1 MSLSLP
7 GRGVRAGAGLALAL
21 AAGLAAGPAPAQGW
35 EADEDGYRQPV
46 PPVLPLPESL
56 NGVVRTDRP
65 VRTAEGRARIDTI
78 REVFQAVQACWR
90 PPAGS
95 GYSGQEI
102 TVRMS
107 FKRSGE
113 VLGEPRITFYREG
126 GSPEERAAFTR
137 SVRETFER
145 CTPLPF
151 TQALGGAIA
160 GRPVTFRFTDSRA
173 L

>member
-1 MSLSLP
+1 MSRRMP
-7 GRGVRAGAGLALAL
+7 ARGRVRAASGPALALAL
-21 AAGLAAGPAPAQGW
+21 AAAAAPAAAQGI
-35 EADEDGYRQPV
+35 EEDERFL
-46 PPVLPLPESL
+46 PPLTLPESL

-65 VRTAEGRARIDTI
+65 VRASEGGARIDTI
-78 REVFQAVQACWR
+78 RQMFQAVQACWR

-95 GYSGQEI
+95 GWSGQEI

-151 TQALGGAIA
+151 TDAFGGAVA
-160 GRPVTFRFTDSRA
+160 GRPITFRFTDSRA